1 MNDHD
6 RIRSTLSG
14 VAAGTLAPDDALRT
28 HLVTCPSCAGELE
41 RLRQLV
47 SAVEHLPQPEL
58 SPAVLARLKSLAIAR
73 REAVLE
79 RRWNRLVLTGLIL
92 YGWAL
97 FAVIVPLVPTGVDW
111 LSEWLAMPWF
121 AVVAVALGLWWSFC
135 LVVGLALL
143 PLLRAQNF
151 DLEEK
156 VL

>member
-1 MNDHD
+1 MSDHD
-6 RIRSTLSG
+6 RIRSALSG
-14 VAAGTLAPDDALRT
+14 VAAGTIAPDDALRA
-28 HLVTCPSCAGELE
+28 HLAACSSCAGELDS
-41 RLRQLV
+41 LRRLV
-47 SAVEHLPQPEL
+47 SAVERLPQPEL

-97 FAVIVPLVPTGVDW
+97 FAVIVPLAPTGVDW
-111 LSEWLAMPWF
+111 LAEWLSLPWF
-121 AVVAVALGLWWSFC
+121 VIVAVALGLWWSFC

-151 DLEEK
+151 DLGEK

>member
-6 RIRSTLSG
+6 RIRAALAG
-14 VAAGTLAPDDALRT
+14 VAAGTLAPDDNLRA
-28 HLVTCPSCAGELE
+28 HLEACTTCAAELE
-41 RLRQLV
+41 RFRRLAA
-47 SAVEHLPQPEL
+47 AVERLPQPEL
-58 SPAVLARLKSLAIAR
+58 SAAALGRMKRLAIAR

-79 RRWNRLVLTGLIL
+79 HRWNRLVLTGLIL

-97 FAVIVPLVPTGVDW
+97 FAVIAPLVPVGVDW
-111 LSEWLAMPWF
+111 VAQRLAMPWF
-121 AVVAVALGLWWSFC
+121 AVVALALGLWWSFC

-143 PLLRAQNF
+143 PVLRAQSF

>member
-1 MNDHD
+1 LD
-6 RIRSTLSG
+6 S
-14 VAAGTLAPDDALRT
+14 LR
-28 HLVTCPSCAGELE
+28 
-41 RLRQLV
+41 RLV
-47 SAVEHLPQPEL
+47 SAVERLPQPEL
-58 SPAVLARLKSLAIAR
+58 PPAVLARLKSLAIAR
-73 REAVLE
+73 REAVLG

-97 FAVIVPLVPTGVDW
+97 FAVIVPMAPAGVGW
-111 LSEWLAMPWF
+111 LSEQLAMPWF
-121 AVVAVALGLWWSFC
+121 VVVAVALGLWWSFC

>member
-1 MNDHD
+1 MNDHN
-6 RIRSTLSG
+6 RIRAALSG
-14 VAAGTLAPDDALRT
+14 VAAGTLPPDDAFRA
-28 HLVTCPSCAGELE
+28 HLAACSSCASELE

-47 SAVEHLPQPEL
+47 SAVERLPQPEL

-97 FAVIVPLVPTGVDW
+97 FAVIVPLAPTGVGWLAEW
-111 LSEWLAMPWF
+111 LSLPWF
-121 AVVAVALGLWWSFC
+121 AIVAVALGLWWSFC

-151 DLEEK
+151 DVEEK